1 MPKIYDNIENHLNE
15 GLLKTLE
22 SSYKA
27 DFCVGYFY
35 LKGWKLLQNRI
46 DNFKGG
52 EECCRL
58 LVGMQRPTDEVIKE
72 VIYHIDNGL
81 MDNPRAN
88 TLKKEAARSF
98 KHQLTLG
105 IPSEED
111 EKCLQKLKQQLLE
124 GKVVVKLFLS
134 HTLHAKL
141 YLLHRHQEEPL
152 KAYVGSSNLTLSGL
166 MKQGELNVDVVEQDA
181 AIKLDKW
188 FNDRWEDR
196 WAIDITKELIQ
207 IIDESWVQPTLPYY
221 IYLKIAYHLSQE
233 ARSGINNY
241 MIPKQLQDELL
252 PFQENA
258 VSVAARHLDKR
269 GGVLIS
275 DVVGL
280 GKTLTATAVAK
291 LFEETFFTETLII
304 CPKNLV
310 EMWKDYKHKYHLNGD
325 VISISKINKS
335 FVEKTRRYRVIIIDE
350 SHNLRNRQGKKY
362 AIVKEYIEKNESR
375 VILLTATPY
384 NKTYL
389 DISNQLRLFIPEN
402 KDIGIIPERFI
413 EEVGGPNE
421 FVANYQYSPNTLLAF
436 EKSAYSEDWQNLL
449 SLYMVRRTRS
459 FIKEHYAIW
468 DETMNQ
474 HYIEFKDGRKN
485 YFPLRMPKAVQYAFD
500 ENDPNDIYVRLYS
513 DDVVAIINSLHV
525 SRYGLGNYI
534 IDDAM
539 NKATKEEAEIIFNL
553 SRAGKRLMGFCRTNL
568 FKRLESCGLSFL
580 ISLARHAL
588 KNQVFIYAID
598 NNLPFPIG
606 PQESAE
612 MDEFIEEGSGDET
625 DEINIY
631 TDIKVYQQKAEEFY
645 NHYQTEEHKYYWID
659 SKLFKPSLKRQLQE
673 DINSILQI
681 LQIGSKWI
689 PQNDKQLN
697 ALYEL
702 CSKTYKNEKVLI
714 FTQFA
719 DTANYL
725 YAQLKDR
732 KVNDVEVVT
741 GAIDDPTALAHRFSP
756 VSNGKKVNDEIRILV
771 STDVLS
777 EGQNLQDAHI
787 IVNYDLPWAIIRLI
801 QRAGRVDR
809 IGQQNDKIYCYS
821 FLPQDGIERII
832 RLRNR
837 LVTRIT
843 ENSEVVGSD
852 ETFFDGDP
860 VNIRDLY
867 NERSGVLDNDDEGD
881 VDLTSQA
888 YEIWNQAIK
897 ANPELKKKIPSL
909 PDVVH
914 STKEL
919 PHEMSEGAGVIS
931 YHRNSH
937 GFEALTWIGSDGR
950 VISQSQTRIL
960 KAAECSIDTPAL
972 ERMQNHFELVE
983 ECVKLSEKEA
993 AQTGG
998 QLGSKS
1004 GARYKTYMMLQRYFG
1019 TIKNTLFDSD
1029 ALKKT
1034 IDEVYKFPL
1043 RETAREMI
1051 NRRFKLGI
1059 TDEELAELAIR
1070 LRDDSKLCVVDPNR
1084 TGSLDAPQ
1092 IICSMGIKTN
1102 P

>member
-15 GLLKTLE
+15 GLLKSLN

-35 LKGWKLLQNRI
+35 LKGWKLLQDKI
-46 DNFKGG
+46 DNFECGK
-52 EECCRL
+52 ECCRL
-58 LVGMQRPTDEVIKE
+58 MIGMQRPTEDVIKA
-72 VIYHIDNGL
+72 VIYHIDNDL
-81 MDNPRAN
+81 MDNPKAN
-88 TLKKEAARSF
+88 ALKKEIAKSF
-98 KHQLTLG
+98 KQQLTLG
-105 IPSEED
+105 IPTVED
-111 EKCLQKLKQQLLE
+111 EKCLKKLKQQLLDK
-124 GKVVVKLFLS
+124 KVIVKLFLK

-152 KAYVGSSNLTLSGL
+152 KGYVGSSNLTLSGL

-181 AIKLDKW
+181 AVKLSKW
-188 FNDRWEDR
+188 FNDRWDDR
-196 WAIDITKELIQ
+196 WAIDITKELIEV
-207 IIDESWVQPTLPYY
+207 IDESWVTPTLPYY

-252 PFQENA
+252 PFQANA

-310 EMWKDYKHKYHLNGD
+310 EMWNDYKHKYLSKAD

-335 FVEKTRRYRVIIIDE
+335 FIEKTRRYRVIIIDE

-402 KDIGIIPERFI
+402 KDIGIIPEKFI
-413 EEVGGPNE
+413 EEVGGANE
-421 FVANYQYSPNTLLAF
+421 FVATYQYSPNTLLAF
-436 EKSAYSEDWQNLL
+436 EKSRYSEDWQSLL

-459 FIKEHYAIW
+459 FIKENYAVW
-468 DETMNQ
+468 DETKQQ
-474 HYIEFKDGRKN
+474 HYIVFKDGRKN
-485 YFPLRMPKAVQYAFD
+485 YFPLRIPKAVQYDFD
-500 ENDPNDIYVRLYS
+500 VNDPTDIYVKLYS
-513 DDVVAIINSLHV
+513 DDVVIAINSLHV
-525 SRYGLGNYI
+525 ARYGLWNYVTK
-534 IDDAM
+534 DAM
-539 NKATKEEAEIIFNL
+539 NNASKTEAEIILNL

-580 ISLARHAL
+580 VSLARHAL
-588 KNQVFIYAID
+588 KNQIFIYAIE

-612 MDEFIEEGSGDET
+612 MDEFIEEGSADET
-625 DEINIY
+625 EEITLHTNP
-631 TDIKVYQQKAEEFY
+631 DVYSEKAEIFY
-645 NHYQTEEHKYYWID
+645 KQYQNEEEKYNWID
-659 SKLFKPSLKRQLQE
+659 SSLFKPSLKTHLQE

-681 LQIGSKWI
+681 LEIGYKWNAK
-689 PQNDKQLN
+689 NDKQLN

-702 CSKTYKNEKVLI
+702 STKKYKAEKVLV

-725 YAQLKDR
+725 HEQLSERKLKDIA
-732 KVNDVEVVT
+732 VVT
-741 GAIDDPTALAHRFSP
+741 GAMLDPTSFAHRFSP
-756 VSNGKKVNDEIRILV
+756 VSNDKIVKDEIRVLIT
-771 STDVLS
+771 TDVLS

-787 IVNYDLPWAIIRLI
+787 VVNYDLPWAIIRLI

-809 IGQQNDKIYCYS
+809 IGQQHDKILCYS
-821 FLPQDGIERII
+821 FLPHDGIERII

-837 LVTRIT
+837 LTTRIT

-867 NERSGVLDNDDEGD
+867 NEKSGLLDNEDEGE

-897 ANPELKKKIPSL
+897 ANPELKKKIPVL

-914 STKEL
+914 STK
-919 PHEMSEGAGVIS
+919 PMPDTITEGDSVIS

-937 GFEALTWIGSDGR
+937 GFEALTWIGHNGKI
-950 VISQSQTRIL
+950 ISQSQSRIL

-972 ERMQNHFELVE
+972 ERLENHFELVE
-983 ECVKLSEKEA
+983 ECVKVAENEA

-1004 GARYKTYMMLQRYFG
+1004 GARYKTYMILQRYFESVRS
-1019 TIKNTLFDSD
+1019 TLFDTD
-1029 ALKKT
+1029 ALKKS

-1051 NRRFKLGI
+1051 NRRFKMGV
-1059 TDEELAELAIR
+1059 TDEELAEMTMR
-1070 LRDDSKLCVVDPNR
+1070 LREDGKLCVVDPNSS
-1084 TGSLDAPQ
+1084 GSLDIPQ
-1092 IICSMGIKTN
+1092 IICSMGIKLN